1 MKTTTTL
8 RPWVKATIKG
18 IKVAV
23 VITAISLIFA
33 VVTAHAF
40 NKDTDAYK
48 AQVDAWVENE

>member
-40 NKDTDAYK
+40 NKDTDTYK
-48 AQVDAWVENE
+48 VQVDTWVENE